1 MVGKPAWLHLG
12 LLGTVRHCWCHQDDS
27 GQGAPW
33 DCTLGDMPAGAAL
46 ADSTRTDTLMSHL
59 PPAQSVENAVCVLR
73 NLSYRLYDE
82 MPPSSLQRL
91 EGHRRNNSSMVTGE
105 LVGCF
110 SPQSKK
116 AREVSGWE
124 VVGTVMAASPGA
136 GLALG
141 SSWQWT

>member
-1 MVGKPAWLHLG
+1 M
-12 LLGTVRHCWCHQDDS
+12 
-27 GQGAPW
+27 
-33 DCTLGDMPAGAAL
+33 
-46 ADSTRTDTLMSHL
+46 
-59 PPAQSVENAVCVLR
+59 ENAVCVLR

-91 EGHRRNNSSMVTGE
+91 EGHRRNNSGMVTGE

-124 VVGTVMAASPGA
+124 VVGTVMAVSPGA

-141 SSWQWT
+141 SIWRRRRRRGGGGRWPRLMGGTGG

>member
-1 MVGKPAWLHLG
+1 MF
-12 LLGTVRHCWCHQDDS
+12 
-27 GQGAPW
+27 
-33 DCTLGDMPAGAAL
+33 
-46 ADSTRTDTLMSHL
+46 HL